1 MGHNNVE
8 TGDGGNTASV
18 DTIQATP
25 LENTIPEPS
34 LGKPEISFRAAG
46 FNEVFGQGGNPTDI
60 TIGIFNGRGNNGND
74 GIVLQG
80 RGLLP
85 SVDMTGFG
93 QEAPHTNHE
102 GENWLQR
109 GVEFLKNLNP
119 FGHKETVHD
128 RVSDLVTE
136 QMTPEERKQYE
147 DQKDAYNS
155 EWMRSMTQEN
165 LMGGQVPDINDPKY
179 AMLKEHQNRVAAMEK
194 EITEEVRAQMSPADR
209 ERLDT
214 QFKEYGRALSEHW
227 NDGNPYGT
235 GGGFRPL
242 PQPGNAIRDYY
253 DRIGEAVERREGNAS
268 A

>member
-1 MGHNNVE
+1 MGQNNLE
-8 TGDGGNTASV
+8 SADGGSTNAATIETPQV
-18 DTIQATP
+18 DI
-25 LENTIPEPS
+25 EIPEPS
-34 LGKPEISFRAAG
+34 LGKPEISFRSAG
-46 FNEVFGQGGNPTDI
+46 FNEVFGQSGGNPTDI
-60 TIGIFNGRGNNGND
+60 TIGIFNGRNNNGND
-74 GIVLQG
+74 GVLLQG

-102 GENWLQR
+102 GETWLQR
-109 GVEFLKNLNP
+109 GVEYLKNLNP

-155 EWMRSMTQEN
+155 EWIHNMSQDN
-165 LMGGQVPDINDPKY
+165 IAGQGPDINDPKY
-179 AMLKEHQNRVAAMEK
+179 AMLKEHQTRVAAMEK
-194 EITEEVRAQMSPADR
+194 EITDEVRAQMSPADR

-214 QFKEYGRALSEHW
+214 QFKEYGKALGEHW
-227 NDGNPYGT
+227 DDGNPYGT

-253 DRIGEAVERREGNAS
+253 DRIGEAVERREGRA
-268 A
+268 AA